1 MKTKTTKTRKAKPK
15 IQLTV
20 KSQPY
25 PRRPENL
32 IAEICEIHWLLEEM
46 KGLYGTMDELLA
58 QAVAQG
64 LTVTDK
70 FVIVDNF
77 KEKNVIFKTTAV
89 KRYDVKMR

>member
-15 IQLTV
+15 IELTV

-25 PRRPENL
+25 PRRPEDL
-32 IAEICEIHWLLEEM
+32 IAMICKTQELLDEV
-46 KGLYGTMDELLA
+46 KGVYQCMDELLA
-58 QAVAQG
+58 EAVSQG

-77 KEKNVIFKTTAV
+77 KGKNVVFKTTAV